1 MKLATAQQENTS
13 VWLALKNR
21 IFIGLW
27 IASLVSGFCVS
38 AHDTAATW
46 LMNSLGASP
55 FLLSLMA
62 TSASLPFF
70 LFTLPSGAISDLV
83 NRQNLFIATYLWLA
97 ATAGLLAVC
106 TWLRLVNP
114 YFILTTVFLLG
125 IGFAFNAPVL
135 AAIVPEVVRK
145 EELASAITLGGVQM
159 NLGGI
164 VGPALAALL
173 LPIAGPAMLFS
184 LNALAFLFAAWMI
197 ARRPISH
204 LVPLLEFNLD
214 RAKRWKFAWQ
224 QSPLAA
230 SPQEV
235 KERMARRL
243 VVRGRPPGRA
253 AGRTGATQ
261 AHAASVRS
269 VS

>member
-1 MKLATAQQENTS
+1 MNEGEQDGMKLDDRSRELIAVGTSVSPNQRENTS

-27 IASLVSGFCVS
+27 LASLVSGFCVS

-46 LMNSLGASP
+46 LMNSLDVSP
-55 FLLSLMA
+55 FFLSLMA

-83 NRQNLFIATYLWLA
+83 NRRNLFIGTYLWLA

-114 YFILTTVFLLG
+114 YLILTTVFLLG
-125 IGFAFNAPVL
+125 VGFAFNAPVW

-184 LNALAFLFAAWMI
+184 LSALAFLFAALMI
-197 ARRPISH
+197 ARRYREGAGLS
-204 LVPLLEFNLD
+204 
-214 RAKRWKFAWQ
+214 RTWKTCWNRL
-224 QSPLAA
+224 P
-230 SPQEV
+230 
-235 KERMARRL
+235 ARRGMFGTH
-243 VVRGRPPGRA
+243 RGC
-253 AGRTGATQ
+253 
-261 AHAASVRS
+261 RS
-269 VS
+269 F